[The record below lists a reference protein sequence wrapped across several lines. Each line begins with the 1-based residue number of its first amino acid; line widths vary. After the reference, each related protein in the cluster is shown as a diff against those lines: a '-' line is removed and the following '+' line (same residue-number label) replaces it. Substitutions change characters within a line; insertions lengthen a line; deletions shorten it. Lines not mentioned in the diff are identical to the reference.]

1 MEALSEREGV
11 VSPTNH
17 PISSVSEPASPTS
30 KPRVHTMPNNKRK
43 VGFFKSGKHQSK
55 SFSKADS
62 LARKRKGQR
71 SSGFLGSYHDDM
83 PPGGVFGESIDL
95 QYSEHVDAEISAIQG
110 EGEWVGV

>member
-1 MEALSEREGV
+1 MPLLPPSLVSEVEVGSMEALSEREGV

-55 SFSKADS
+55 VSAKPTLLLENGKVKDRQDS
-62 LARKRKGQR
+62 
-71 SSGFLGSYHDDM
+71 
-83 PPGGVFGESIDL
+83 
-95 QYSEHVDAEISAIQG
+95 
-110 EGEWVGV
+110 